1 MNGSNIANRDQEIA
15 ENRERFNSDISDED
29 RKRLLLLLGAEM
41 DKACITWQPGAVI
54 NPVLRAILRA
64 ERDTRERDAQLYTDL
79 FVALEFAFRTMEEFE
94 EHERRSVF
102 TFAKEKIGKV
112 IQRGRAHSWEGRS
125 VNGAASSISRIRREH
140 KRRRNQS

>member
-1 MNGSNIANRDQEIA
+1 MPNQGQEIA
-15 ENRERFNSDISDED
+15 ESRERALVKILWPDSMALIFTED
-29 RKRLLLLLGAEM
+29 GTLTPTAKVFAE
-41 DKACITWQPGAVI
+41 IVWQA
-54 NPVLRAILRA
+54 A

-112 IQRGRAHSWEGRS
+112 IQRGRAHSWEGSNQWIAGRS
-125 VNGAASSISRIRREH
+125 NDIH
-140 KRRRNQS
+140 F